1 MRIVR
6 FPFRRFLS
14 PRWWC
19 RLILRRPF
27 SSLGT
32 LLLAFLV
39 GSNWFMHRP
48 LAQRENVRVRSPR
61 LFSFLQLWGNA
72 TADLTDAW
80 GLTGHDATSS
90 GISSLATNSFLDVGF
105 PAVQQGNPHA
115 PKDLVI
121 LHKKGF
127 TIGYSPSLRHPVW
140 VAYRSFPYQ
149 TAATNPE
156 NRPKGFR
163 PDPDAPNCPR
173 PSDYTRSGYDRGHMA
188 PNLAIASRFGQSAQE
203 DTFLLSNICPQRPGL
218 NQGPWYEMEYRIA
231 EIWPEQHATIWVVV
245 GAIPDTRKKLKG
257 IDVPTGFYQV
267 LLSSKPDGTLQA
279 LAVLMPQTAS
289 RHTYARS
296 FLISIR
302 ELEKRCGLNFFPNL
316 PERIQQELETT
327 EATRL
332 WRTGFTGIFRVISER
347 YRSYSHR

>member
-1 MRIVR
+1 MRFAR

-14 PRWWC
+14 PRWWM
-19 RLILRRPF
+19 RSLLRRPF

-32 LLLAFLV
+32 ILLALLV
-39 GSNWFMHRP
+39 GSNWFVHRSH
-48 LAQRENVRVRSPR
+48 AQRENFRVRNPR
-61 LFSFLQLWGNA
+61 LSSFLQLWGNA

-80 GLTGHDATSS
+80 GLTGHDA
-90 GISSLATNSFLDVGF
+90 ISSPARPLATNSFQEVGF
-105 PAVQQGNPHA
+105 PTTQKGNRNA
-115 PKDLVI
+115 PQDLVT

-127 TIGYSPSLRHPVW
+127 TIGYSPSLRRPVW

-163 PDPDAPNCPR
+163 SDPDAPNCPR

-231 EIWPEQHATIWVVV
+231 EIWPECHGTIWVIV
-245 GAIPDTRKKLKG
+245 GAIPSPRKKLKG
-257 IDVPTGFYQV
+257 IDVPAGFYQV
-267 LLSSKPDGTLQA
+267 LLCQKQDGTLQA
-279 LAVLMPQTAS
+279 LAVSMPQTAS

-302 ELEKRCGLNFFPNL
+302 ELENRCGLNFFPNL
-316 PERIQQELETT
+316 PVKIQQDLETT

-332 WRTGFTGIFRVISER
+332 WRTGFSGIFRVISER